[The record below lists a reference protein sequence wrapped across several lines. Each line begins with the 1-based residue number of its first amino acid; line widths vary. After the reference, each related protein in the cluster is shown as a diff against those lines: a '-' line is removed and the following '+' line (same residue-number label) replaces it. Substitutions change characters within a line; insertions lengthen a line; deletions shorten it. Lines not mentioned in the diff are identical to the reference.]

1 MAAEM
6 NTESKSVLK
15 YLSENKFLIPMYQRP
30 YTWEEEQCE
39 QLWNDIVEFFDDEER
54 QQDDE
59 YFLGSVVMYKQG
71 GKQNIIDGQQRTTTL
86 SLLLKALYDKASKDK
101 SEEIKQLITNL
112 ESCLWDT
119 DDISGKV
126 DYSNPHLQSDVAGDE
141 DKAMLES
148 ILCNTYEIPDDEN
161 DIKNKIKKSKSNY
174 EKNYLYFICQSNN
187 YAQETP
193 MKWRKLCVTL
203 LKSCILLPIECKGDD
218 EDKRMENALRI
229 FNTLNNRGIPLSDSD
244 IFKGIIFKN
253 KKTQE
258 ERKSF
263 AEEWKELE
271 NDNKGNMD
279 FIFRNYMHII
289 RARNNIKTSEI
300 GLRPFFTKEYKE
312 CLQNSMGEITELSKF
327 WNGEYDESYSLKS
340 FQLYEVLFGLPNEYW
355 KYLDSAYYMYCK
367 AKNLDYFEAK
377 AHEKFLSQLITH
389 CIVKFIDK
397 PTISVIKPIIFNAYT
412 SLYEKGEI
420 DFQTDTQQ
428 ILENEPHFK
437 EQFFKAYK
445 LIPSLLTLNL
455 YLKYPKQETNISGEI
470 EHIFPKTTNWRKN
483 YTGWDKE
490 EAKPF
495 IESIGNKM
503 WLEKKLN
510 IKATNGYFDDKK
522 VEYAKSKFLEAQD
535 LAKYPKNDWLKEDIE
550 ARNEEIYQRLKAF
563 FEKNL

>member
-1 MAAEM
+1 MAIEM
-6 NTESKSVLK
+6 IAESKSVLE
-15 YLSENKFLIPMYQRP
+15 YLSKDKFLIPMYQRP
-30 YTWEEEQCE
+30 YTWGDEECE
-39 QLWNDIVEFFDDEER
+39 QLWNDVLDFFDNI
-54 QQDDE
+54 QKSGKKDDK
-59 YFLGSVVMYKQG
+59 YFLGSVVMYKSNN
-71 GKQNIIDGQQRTTTL
+71 KQCIIDGQQRTTTL
-86 SLLLKALYDKASKDK
+86 MLLIKALYDKSHK
-101 SEEIKQLITNL
+101 SNSTLLNNMQ
-112 ESCLWDT
+112 SCLWDFNKAKESA
-119 DDISGKV
+119 DI
-126 DYSNPHLQSDVAGDE
+126 DAIH
-141 DKAMLES
+141 LES
-148 ILCNTYEIPDDEN
+148 EVATEIDN
-161 DIKNKIKKSKSNY
+161 DILKDILTNKYPTKNNVDIKKSKSNY
-174 EKNYLYFICQSNN
+174 EKNYLLFNKKINEFLDSGNVGAWNEFCF
-187 YAQETP
+187 
-193 MKWRKLCVTL
+193 
-203 LKSCILLPIECKGDD
+203 ILLDNCFFLTIESKGDN
-218 EDKRMENALRI
+218 EEERMENALRI

-271 NDNKGNMD
+271 NENQGNMD

-289 RARNNIKTSEI
+289 RARNNMKTSEI

-312 CLQNSMGEITELSKF
+312 DLQNSMAEITELSKF

-355 KYLDSAYYMYCK
+355 KYLDSAYYIYCK
-367 AKNLDYFEAK
+367 KKNLDYFEVHT
-377 AHEKFLSQLITH
+377 HEKFLSRLITH

-412 SLYEKGEI
+412 SLYEKDEI

-428 ILENEPHFK
+428 ILENESHFK

-455 YLKYPKQETNISGEI
+455 YLKYPEQETNISGEI

-510 IKATNGYFDDKK
+510 IKASNGYFDDKK
-522 VEYAKSKFLEAQD
+522 EKYRDSKFLEAQD
-535 LAKYPKNDWLKEDIE
+535 LANDLKDDWLKEDIE
-550 ARNEEIYQRLKAF
+550 ARNEEIYERLKAF

>member
-1 MAAEM
+1 MAIEM
-6 NTESKSVLK
+6 IAESKSVLE
-15 YLSENKFLIPMYQRP
+15 YLSKDKFLIPMYQRP
-30 YTWEEEQCE
+30 YTWGDEECE
-39 QLWNDIVEFFDDEER
+39 QLWNDVLDFFDNI
-54 QQDDE
+54 QKSGKKDDK
-59 YFLGSVVMYKQG
+59 YFLGSVVMYKSNN
-71 GKQNIIDGQQRTTTL
+71 KQCIIDGQQRTTTL
-86 SLLLKALYDKASKDK
+86 MLLIKALYDKSHK
-101 SEEIKQLITNL
+101 SNSTLLNNMQ
-112 ESCLWDT
+112 SCLWDFNKAKESA
-119 DDISGKV
+119 DI
-126 DYSNPHLQSDVAGDE
+126 DAIH
-141 DKAMLES
+141 LES
-148 ILCNTYEIPDDEN
+148 EVATEIDN
-161 DIKNKIKKSKSNY
+161 DILKDILTNKYPTKNNVDIKKSKSNY
-174 EKNYLYFICQSNN
+174 EKNYLLFNKKINEFLDSGNVGAWNEFCF
-187 YAQETP
+187 
-193 MKWRKLCVTL
+193 
-203 LKSCILLPIECKGDD
+203 ILLDNCFFLTIESKGDN
-218 EDKRMENALRI
+218 EEERMENALRI

-271 NDNKGNMD
+271 NENQGNMD

-289 RARNNIKTSEI
+289 RARNNMKTSEI

-312 CLQNSMGEITELSKF
+312 DLQNSMAEITELSKF

-355 KYLDSAYYMYCK
+355 KYLDSAYYIYCK
-367 AKNLDYFEAK
+367 KKNLDYFEVHT
-377 AHEKFLSQLITH
+377 HEKFLSRLITH

-412 SLYEKGEI
+412 SLYEKDEI

-428 ILENEPHFK
+428 ILENESHFK

-455 YLKYPKQETNISGEI
+455 YLKYPEQETNISGEI

-510 IKATNGYFDDKK
+510 IKASNGYFDDKK
-522 VEYAKSKFLEAQD
+522 EKYRDSKFLEAQD
-535 LAKYPKNDWLKEDIE
+535 LANDIKDDWLKEDIE
-550 ARNEEIYQRLKAF
+550 ARNEEIYERLKAF

>member
-1 MAAEM
+1 MATEM

-30 YTWEEEQCE
+30 YTWEEEQCG
-39 QLWNDIVEFFDDEER
+39 QLWNDIVGFFDNEER

-59 YFLGSVVMYKQG
+59 YFLGSVVMYKQD

-148 ILCNTYEIPDDEN
+148 ILCNTYEIPDSEN

-187 YAQETP
+187 YAQEAP

-203 LKSCILLPIECKGDD
+203 LKSCILLPIECKGDN

-289 RARNNIKTSEI
+289 RARNNTKTSEI

-327 WNGEYDESYSLKS
+327 WNGEYDKNYSLKS
-340 FQLYEVLFGLPNEYW
+340 LQFYKVLHCLPNEYW
-355 KYLDSAYYMYCK
+355 KYLDSAYYMYFK
-367 AKNLDYFEAK
+367 DKNDYFESHT
-377 AHEKFLSQLITH
+377 HEKFLSRLITH

-397 PTISVIKPIIFNAYT
+397 PTISVIKPIIFNAYA

-445 LIPSLLTLNL
+445 LIPSLLMLNS
-455 YLKYPKQETNISGEI
+455 YLKYPEQETDISGEI

-510 IKATNGYFDDKK
+510 IKASNGYFDDKK
-522 VEYAKSKFLEAQD
+522 VEYEKSKFLEAQD

-550 ARNEEIYQRLKAF
+550 ARNGEIYQRLKAF